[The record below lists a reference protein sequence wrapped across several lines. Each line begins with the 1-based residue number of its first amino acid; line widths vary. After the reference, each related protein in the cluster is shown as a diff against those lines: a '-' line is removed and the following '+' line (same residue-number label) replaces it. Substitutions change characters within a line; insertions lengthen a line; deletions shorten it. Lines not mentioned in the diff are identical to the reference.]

1 MNEELSFKSQMCLK
15 NAMGSQVR
23 GREAGGAVGAPQ
35 NYWNTIELLIPRQE
49 PIVSNSFPAGNPT
62 ADYWLKNLQLLE

>member
-23 GREAGGAVGAPQ
+23 GREAGGADGRWAHLKTIGILL
-35 NYWNTIELLIPRQE
+35 NY
-49 PIVSNSFPAGNPT
+49 
-62 ADYWLKNLQLLE
+62 